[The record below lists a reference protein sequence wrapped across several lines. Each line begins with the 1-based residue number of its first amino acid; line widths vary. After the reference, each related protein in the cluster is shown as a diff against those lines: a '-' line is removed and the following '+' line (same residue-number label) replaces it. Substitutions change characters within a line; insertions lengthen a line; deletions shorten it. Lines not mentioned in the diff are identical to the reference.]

1 MSTRAAAN
9 IQDEMEALG
18 IRLTEVQNAQKRI
31 IAVARKMSDEGS
43 IVLAGRGGE
52 KWYKNE
58 QFGRGICNARQRKSC
73 PNAGAIKTAQV
84 QISKLKSPKTQLQC
98 GFFKKSIE
106 FCARKNRPSLI
117 SKVGGTFFQNA
128 RPTAEADHSS
138 HDVSSEAPQNSEPT
152 AAPQS
157 GEDSDLDD
165 LAQVLAERA
174 LSPPDIEFNQET
186 TEQPVNPQATVDDQ
200 QSELYD
206 EGSPPVAQLLSELE
220 EQRLEHLGVL
230 KSISEKLLTDSVY
243 DFDNISKKVLDTVN
257 ELSSER
263 CGLAIDENPERF
275 LKRIAAQIEQVRNLS
290 EERSVFFNEED
301 LAALKSFEEFE
312 SYFAKAKVRSDPVL
326 KREMVKSA
334 GSNYVMPHSPIM
346 HRIFRMNDLTGELM
360 RDLDQRLRPQM
371 GSRVSG
377 KVVKFDGLTAHC
389 DGFPARVGAIVK
401 FWNDRST
408 G

>member
-1 MSTRAAAN
+1 MSN
-9 IQDEMEALG
+9 
-18 IRLTEVQNAQKRI
+18 
-31 IAVARKMSDEGS
+31 
-43 IVLAGRGGE
+43 LAEEFVTLDKENHVRM
-52 KWYKNE
+52 
-58 QFGRGICNARQRKSC
+58 R
-73 PNAGAIKTAQV
+73 GAIKTA
-84 QISKLKSPKTQLQC
+84 ISADFKVEESPKHNSNA
-98 GFFKKSIE
+98 GFSKKSIE
-106 FCARKNRPSLI
+106 FFVREKIEPASFPKSEALS
-117 SKVGGTFFQNA
+117 SKNA
-128 RPTAEADHSS
+128 RPAAEADHSS

-165 LAQVLAERA
+165 LAQVLAEESTEPA
-174 LSPPDIEFNQET
+174 PDIEFNQET

-206 EGSPPVAQLLSELE
+206 EGFAAGRAAALSELE

-230 KSISEKLLTDSVY
+230 KSISEKLLTDSVF

-263 CGLAIDENPERF
+263 CGLAIDENPEGF

-326 KREMVKSA
+326 KRGDV
-334 GSNYVMPHSPIM
+334 
-346 HRIFRMNDLTGELM
+346 
-360 RDLDQRLRPQM
+360 
-371 GSRVSG
+371 
-377 KVVKFDGLTAHC
+377 VVK
-389 DGFPARVGAIVK
+389 VGGVELRDAPFADYAQDIQ
-401 FWNDRST
+401 DE
-408 G
+408 

>member
-1 MSTRAAAN
+1 MSN
-9 IQDEMEALG
+9 
-18 IRLTEVQNAQKRI
+18 
-31 IAVARKMSDEGS
+31 
-43 IVLAGRGGE
+43 LAEEFVTLDKENHVRM
-52 KWYKNE
+52 
-58 QFGRGICNARQRKSC
+58 R
-73 PNAGAIKTAQV
+73 GAIKTA
-84 QISKLKSPKTQLQC
+84 ISADFKVEESPKHNSNA
-98 GFFKKSIE
+98 GFSKKSIE
-106 FCARKNRPSLI
+106 FFVREKIEPASFPKSEALS
-117 SKVGGTFFQNA
+117 SKNA
-128 RPTAEADHSS
+128 RPAAEADHSS

-165 LAQVLAERA
+165 LAQVLAEESTEPA
-174 LSPPDIEFNQET
+174 PDIEFNQET

-206 EGSPPVAQLLSELE
+206 EGFAAGRAAALSELE

-230 KSISEKLLTDSVY
+230 KSISEKLLTDSVF

-263 CGLAIDENPERF
+263 CGLAIDENPEGF

-326 KREMVKSA
+326 KRGDV
-334 GSNYVMPHSPIM
+334 
-346 HRIFRMNDLTGELM
+346 
-360 RDLDQRLRPQM
+360 
-371 GSRVSG
+371 
-377 KVVKFDGLTAHC
+377 VVK
-389 DGFPARVGAIVK
+389 VGGVELRDAP
-401 FWNDRST
+401 FADYAQDT
-408 G
+408 QDE